1 MSGFENARSALI
13 QSSPSMAV
21 SMLAGKM
28 RAAGEDVVDLSLGEP
43 DFATPDHV
51 VDAACGAMRSGQTRY
66 TGPAGTLAL
75 RRAIAAKLARENG
88 LSYGDHEIA
97 VATGAKQI
105 IFNAFLSTLEAGDEV
120 IIPAPYWVSY
130 TDMAALHGGR
140 PRTIRCGVEAGFKL
154 SPQALEEAIG
164 DKTRWLLLNSPSNP
178 SGAIYTRSELEA
190 LGDVLKR
197 HPRVL
202 VMSDEIYEHIVLGAT
217 AFTSF
222 ATACPDLRE
231 RTLIVNGVS
240 KAYAMTGWRL
250 GYAAGPGGLI
260 AGLNKMQSQ
269 STTCPSSISQAAA
282 VAALD
287 GPQDFVARCAA
298 EYTAR
303 GALLAEALGHIDGL
317 ELRPAQGAFYA
328 FPSAAGSSGGVRRA
342 GHASSRTRMWRA
354 ISWRSARLRRCR
366 AWRSGWNPMFGCR
379 LQRRGTTWRRPPARW
394 PRLSRRSNDQ
404 PQDAAPSPT
413 TRRYRARP
421 SFR

>member
-1 MSGFENARSALI
+1 MSGFENARSARI

-28 RAAGEDVVDLSLGEP
+28 RAAGEAVVDLSLGEP

-51 VDAACGAMRSGQTRY
+51 VDAACAAMRAGQTRY

-88 LSYGDHEIA
+88 LSYGDDEIA

-105 IFNAFLSTLEAGDEV
+105 IFNAFLATLEAGDEV

-178 SGAIYTRSELEA
+178 SGAIYTRSELVA

-260 AGLNKMQSQ
+260 AELNKMQSQ

-287 GPQDFVARCAA
+287 GPQEFVARCAA
-298 EYTAR
+298 EYKAR

-328 FPSAAGSSGGVRRA
+328 FPECGGILGRRTP
-342 GHASSRTRMWRA
+342 GG
-354 ISWRSARLRRCR
+354 ARIESDADVARYLLEVGKV
-366 AWRSGWNPMFGCR
+366 ATVPGVAFG
-379 LQRRGTTWRRPPARW
+379 LEPYV
-394 PRLSRRSNDQ
+394 RLSFATSRDNLAQ
-404 PQDAAPSPT
+404 AASQM
-413 TRRYRARP
+413 AEAIAALE
-421 SFR
+421 